1 MKPTETKSD
10 LDILWGATA
19 IGEAI
24 NANRRKA
31 FYLLEGG
38 FIPGKR
44 VAGRWVAVR
53 GELLAAISS
62 LPRDVA

>member
-1 MKPTETKSD
+1 MKPTETKTD
-10 LDILWGATA
+10 LDILWGAAA
-19 IGEAI
+19 IGAAI
-24 NANRRKA
+24 SINRRKA

-53 GELLAAISS
+53 GELLTAISS
-62 LPRDVA
+62 LPRE